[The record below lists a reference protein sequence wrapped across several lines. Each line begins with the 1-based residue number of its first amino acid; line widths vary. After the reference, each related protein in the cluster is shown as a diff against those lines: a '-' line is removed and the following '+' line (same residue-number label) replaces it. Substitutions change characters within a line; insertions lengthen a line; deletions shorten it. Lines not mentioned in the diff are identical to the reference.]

1 MLRLIVKMIY
11 SLSDLNFMYTRLFDV
26 FNLITDL
33 CFFFLLLTTVNFKCL
48 ACKRPHKHRVLTL
61 KAWTRI

>member
-33 CFFFLLLTTVNFKCL
+33 CFFFSF
-48 ACKRPHKHRVLTL
+48 
-61 KAWTRI
+61 IDYS